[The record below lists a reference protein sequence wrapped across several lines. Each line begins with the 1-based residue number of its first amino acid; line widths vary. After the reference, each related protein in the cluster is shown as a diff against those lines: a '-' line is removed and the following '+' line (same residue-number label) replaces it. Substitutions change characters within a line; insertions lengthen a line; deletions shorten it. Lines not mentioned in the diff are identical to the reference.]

1 MSDPAGSRAHRA
13 VVDSLAE
20 VALVDQHCHGMLAT
34 ALGPDDRN
42 QFRRLCTESD
52 DARLLA
58 DVPTALAYRR
68 MLRALA
74 VHLDCASD
82 EESVLRARGEREPLA
97 HAAELL
103 SDAGI
108 RTLLLD
114 DGYPPADAVLPPA
127 LLEQRAKVTTY
138 RVLRLEPQFERMLG
152 TGIRSV
158 DEARERVRAL
168 VREARGAGVVGL
180 KTVAGYRTGLGIR
193 RPDPA
198 AATASLDVVQAELD
212 AHGSVRLG
220 HKALLDILLLDAFE
234 VAGAEQLPVQVH
246 VGYGDTDADLRTA
259 SPLELRDVLEDRRLS
274 ATQFVL
280 LHGCWPFVREGA
292 YLAGVYGNAWLDVSY
307 GIPFLSRRELV
318 EVTRAA
324 IGVAPLSRIVYS
336 SDGSS
341 LPELHWSGAR
351 EGRHAIAT
359 ALGGAVDDGDLDL
372 SHAVR
377 YGQAML
383 AGTASR
389 LYGLD
394 EHEAPV
400 P

>member
-1 MSDPAGSRAHRA
+1 MFDPASSGEHRA
-13 VVDSLAE
+13 VADSLAE
-20 VALVDQHCHGMLAT
+20 VALVDQHCHGMLRT
-34 ALGPDDRN
+34 SLGPDDRN
-42 QFRRLCTESD
+42 RFRRLCTESD
-52 DARLLA
+52 DARMLA
-58 DVPTALAYRR
+58 EVPTTLAYRR
-68 MLRALA
+68 MLGALA
-74 VHLDCASD
+74 VHLDCAPD
-82 EESVLRARGEREPLA
+82 EESVLRARGKREPLA
-97 HAAELL
+97 HAADLL
-103 SDAGI
+103 SDARIG
-108 RTLLLD
+108 TLLLD
-114 DGYPPADAVLPPA
+114 DGYPPASAVLPPA
-127 LLEQRAKVTTY
+127 QVEQRAELTAY
-138 RVLRLEPQFERMLG
+138 RVLRLEPQFECMLG
-152 TGIRSV
+152 SGTRSV

-168 VREARGAGVVGL
+168 VGEARSAGVVGL
-180 KTVAGYRTGLGIR
+180 KTVAGYRTGLGIQ
-193 RPDPA
+193 RPDA
-198 AATASLDVVQAELD
+198 AAVTASFDAAQAELA

-220 HKALLDILLLDAFE
+220 HKPLLDTLLLDAFE

-259 SPLELRDVLEDRRLS
+259 SPLELRDVLEDRRLG

-292 YLAGVYGNAWLDVSY
+292 YLAGVYGNVWLDISY

-318 EVTRAA
+318 DVTRAA

-341 LPELHWSGAR
+341 LPELHWIGAR
-351 EGRHAIAT
+351 EGRHAITT

-377 YGQAML
+377 YGEAML
-383 AGTASR
+383 AGTAKR

-394 EHEAPV
+394 EDAPA